1 MGSDSP
7 IAGRV
12 GKKHVSFRNLAG
24 APPPNPGSL
33 FVRTKSDQKTAR
45 EEKPFRWGF
54 SPVTPSSAT
63 TQRGA
68 RVGTSSASLILTQA
82 SGFARC
88 AAPPSSSANAP
99 LVCLGAA
106 PAGPYFTDSRWIN
119 AVRRWKRLS
128 GLARRESGVQAFSPT
143 AKTLAQGRIHSARA
157 NEILRGP
164 RAVHRTVRGRIQRG
178 GRSPLIGR
186 RGGGVHRG
194 GTPSKG
200 SLPYACLSAQ
210 DGYCLLFPR
219 GKSRSGCGGEAP
231 AAFQSA
237 TDTVTR
243 STPSMA
249 RWMSPSMSRADSYWT
264 TSSSTGWVR
273 GWRGVK
279 TVQQSS

>member
-1 MGSDSP
+1 MGP
-7 IAGRV
+7 P
-12 GKKHVSFRNLAG
+12 
-24 APPPNPGSL
+24 APCPGSL
-33 FVRTKSDQKTAR
+33 FVRAKSDQKTAQVR
-45 EEKPFRWGF
+45 DPFDGVPPLCIPPPRRHKGGRMPPF
-54 SPVTPSSAT
+54 GNP
-63 TQRGA
+63 RI
-68 RVGTSSASLILTQA
+68 TSGLS
-82 SGFARC
+82 
-88 AAPPSSSANAP
+88 
-99 LVCLGAA
+99 
-106 PAGPYFTDSRWIN
+106 
-119 AVRRWKRLS
+119 VRRWKCLS
-128 GLARRESGVQAFSPT
+128 GIARRESGVQAFSPT

-157 NEILRGP
+157 SEILRGP

-219 GKSRSGCGGEAP
+219 GKSRSGSGGEAP

-249 RWMSPSMSRADSYWT
+249 RWMSPSMSRAASYWT

>member
-1 MGSDSP
+1 MFLSETSRGLRPRTPGHFLCGQKVTKKPHGRRNPFDGVSP
-7 IAGRV
+7 RAPLFRDDTKGGR
-12 GKKHVSFRNLAG
+12 
-24 APPPNPGSL
+24 PPPFGNP
-33 FVRTKSDQKTAR
+33 R
-45 EEKPFRWGF
+45 
-54 SPVTPSSAT
+54 
-63 TQRGA
+63 
-68 RVGTSSASLILTQA
+68 I
-82 SGFARC
+82 
-88 AAPPSSSANAP
+88 SSS
-99 LVCLGAA
+99 L
-106 PAGPYFTDSRWIN
+106 S
-119 AVRRWKRLS
+119 VRRWKRLA
-128 GLARRESGVQAFSPT
+128 GIARRESGVQAFSPT

-200 SLPYACLSAQ
+200 SLPYAPFWV
-210 DGYCLLFPR
+210 LFRR
-219 GKSRSGCGGEAP
+219 GKSTPGCGAGSPTKRGAGAKPPHNKIGSGAEAP

-249 RWMSPSMSRADSYWT
+249 RWMSPSMSRAASYWT